1 MMDNGNSEVTRQY
14 GELKVYVTYGKD
26 RPTDLFLDF
35 IKSVFEMR
43 SCREAA
49 LTEE

>member
-26 RPTDLFLDF
+26 RPTDLLL
-35 IKSVFEMR
+35 MR
-43 SCREAA
+43 CYRE
-49 LTEE
+49 LL